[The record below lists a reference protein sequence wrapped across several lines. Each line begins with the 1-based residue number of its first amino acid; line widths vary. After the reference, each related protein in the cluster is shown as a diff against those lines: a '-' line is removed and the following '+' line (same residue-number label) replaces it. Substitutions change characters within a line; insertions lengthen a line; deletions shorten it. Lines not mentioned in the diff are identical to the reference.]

1 MMFQTFPIGFVSAQ
15 ETMQQTFTSSEVVA
29 LTGITPRQL
38 QWWDE
43 RGIVAPLREGHKRI
57 YSLDDLAEVA
67 VICDLRQRGFSLQ
80 KIRAVIRFLQKEL
93 GKRLV
98 ETVTAASEY
107 HLLTDGRHIY
117 LEDSARA
124 VVDLLK
130 NARQPMLSVC
140 LSDTIQ
146 RVLHPLEG
154 KKAPQPGDRQGAKVR
169 GARLA
174 PSASGVPDERRVF
187 TRWGGGIAG
196 KRGSSVRH
204 LNVRRRT
211 AS

>member
-1 MMFQTFPIGFVSAQ
+1 MMFQTFVVGFVSGSLV
-15 ETMQQTFTSSEVVA
+15 MQQRFTSKEVVA
-29 LTGITPRQL
+29 LTGISPRQL

-43 RGIVAPLREGHKRI
+43 RHIVVPARQGHKRI
-57 YSLDDLAEVA
+57 YGLDDLAEVA

-80 KIRAVIRFLQKEL
+80 KIRRVIRFLQKEL

-98 ETVTAASEY
+98 ETVSAASEY

-146 RVLHPLEG
+146 RVR
-154 KKAPQPGDRQGAKVR
+154 ADVR
-169 GARLA
+169 GARK
-174 PSASGVPDERRVF
+174 R
-187 TRWGGGIAG
+187 IA
-196 KRGSSVRH
+196 SVRH
-204 LNVRRRT
+204 LTTRRHR

>member
-1 MMFQTFPIGFVSAQ
+1 M
-15 ETMQQTFTSSEVVA
+15 
-29 LTGITPRQL
+29 TGITHRQL

-43 RGIVAPLREGHKRI
+43 RGIVMPSREGHKRV

-67 VICDLRQRGFSLQ
+67 VICDLRGRGFSLQ
-80 KIRAVIRFLQKEL
+80 KIRTVIRFLQREL

-98 ETVTAASEY
+98 ETVTSVSEY
-107 HLLTDGRHIY
+107 HLLTDGRYIY

-140 LSDTIQ
+140 LSDAIQ
-146 RVLHPLEG
+146 RVISPLERG
-154 KKAPQPGDRQGAKVR
+154 NPPRRAGRPVSGTRGTKPGAGA
-169 GARLA
+169 A
-174 PSASGVPDERRVF
+174 
-187 TRWGGGIAG
+187 TR
-196 KRGSSVRH
+196 KRNTSVRH
-204 LNVRRRT
+204 PNARGRE

>member
-1 MMFQTFPIGFVSAQ
+1 LKHFVLNLFWWQ
-15 ETMQQTFTSSEVVA
+15 TMQRTLTSREVMA
-29 LTGITPRQL
+29 LTGISARQL

-43 RGIVAPLREGHKRI
+43 RGIVVPARDGHKRI
-57 YSLDDLAEVA
+57 YSIDDVAEVA
-67 VICDLRQRGFSLQ
+67 VLCELRNRGFSLQ
-80 KIRAVIRFLQKEL
+80 KIRRVIRFLQKEL

-98 ETVTAASEY
+98 ETVRAASEY

-117 LEDSARA
+117 LEDSARG

-146 RVLHPLEG
+146 RVLDPIE
-154 KKAPQPGDRQGAKVR
+154 RQDGMRSGTSKSGRSV
-169 GARLA
+169 ARDSSQRRA
-174 PSASGVPDERRVF
+174 PSRAALR
-187 TRWGGGIAG
+187 TR
-196 KRGSSVRH
+196 KRNGSVRH
-204 LNVRRRT
+204 LIERRGK

>member
-1 MMFQTFPIGFVSAQ
+1 
-15 ETMQQTFTSSEVVA
+15 MQQAFTSNEVIA
-29 LTGITPRQL
+29 LTSISLRQL

-43 RGIVAPLREGHKRI
+43 RGIVVPSREGHKRI

-80 KIRAVIRFLQKEL
+80 KIRRVIRFLQKEL

-98 ETVTAASEY
+98 ETVTAAAEY

-140 LSDTIQ
+140 LSDAIQ
-146 RVLHPLEG
+146 RVLNPVER
-154 KKAPQPGDRQGAKVR
+154 KTIARPQPQTGADVR
-169 GARLA
+169 AAKLP
-174 PSASGVPDERRVF
+174 PSAIED
-187 TRWGGGIAG
+187 
-196 KRGSSVRH
+196 KRNSPVRH
-204 LNVRRRT
+204 LTVRRRR

>member
-1 MMFQTFPIGFVSAQ
+1 
-15 ETMQQTFTSSEVVA
+15 MQQTFTSNEVIA
-29 LTGITPRQL
+29 LTGISARQL

-43 RGIVAPLREGHKRI
+43 GGIVVPAREGHKRI
-57 YSLDDLAEVA
+57 YSRDDLAEVA
-67 VICDLRQRGFSLQ
+67 ILCDLRQRGFSLQ
-80 KIRAVIRFLQKEL
+80 KIRTVIRFLQKEL

-107 HLLTDGRHIY
+107 HLLTDGKHIF

-146 RVLHPLEG
+146 RVLPRLDG
-154 KKAPQPGDRQGAKVR
+154 KNPVR
-169 GARLA
+169 GGRHPGTQVRVAKRPLRAVARKRNSSIRNL
-174 PSASGVPDERRVF
+174 SAQRR
-187 TRWGGGIAG
+187 
-196 KRGSSVRH
+196 K
-204 LNVRRRT
+204 